1 MKMDTIN
8 KETIVDRYLAAV
20 SDLLPAK
27 QRKDTVTEI
36 SSLIQDALDDRSKAE
51 GKAPDDEMMAAVL
64 KEFGSPEKIVAP
76 YLPEKYLIGPRLYP
90 TFLLVL
96 RIVLPIIAVLVLVT
110 SWLGSIPLTSMSA
123 VEFLT
128 ELATS
133 LGNSLSAVVAAFGN
147 IVVIFAI
154 LEWAVPEF
162 RIPEKEKE
170 WEPHDLKEINKPD
183 KIKRGDLI
191 AEVVFTFIAL
201 IIFNFYFDRI
211 GIYNNTDGQWSFI
224 PILTDAFKVYI
235 PWLSL
240 LWILTIALDVL
251 VLRKGA
257 WQTGTRVFSVLVSA
271 LNIAIAVSLMRN
283 ISLLYTL
290 EGAMGYWGAVGMLK
304 SLLNQFLLIAL
315 GISIIVSVVK
325 IVQMLLGIAKS
336 KIGPPLSIK
345 L

>member
-1 MKMDTIN
+1 
-8 KETIVDRYLAAV
+8 
-20 SDLLPAK
+20 
-27 QRKDTVTEI
+27 
-36 SSLIQDALDDRSKAE
+36 
-51 GKAPDDEMMAAVL
+51 
-64 KEFGSPEKIVAP
+64 
-76 YLPEKYLIGPRLYP
+76 
-90 TFLLVL
+90 VL

-170 WEPHDLKEINKPD
+170 WEPHDLKEISKPD

-257 WQTGTRVFSVLVSA
+257 WQTGTRVFSVFVSA